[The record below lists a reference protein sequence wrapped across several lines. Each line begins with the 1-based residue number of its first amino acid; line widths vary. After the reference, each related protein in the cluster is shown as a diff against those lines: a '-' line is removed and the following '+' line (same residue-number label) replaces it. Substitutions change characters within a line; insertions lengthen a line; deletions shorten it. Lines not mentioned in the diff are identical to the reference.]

1 MHKRAGRPDRCGPP
15 DRVLARVL
23 AEDLRRVAAGN
34 GTPEVTE
41 PNPRRDITNLAGD
54 NDGPQ

>member
-1 MHKRAGRPDRCGPP
+1 VHKRAGRPDKGGPP

-23 AEDLRRVAAGN
+23 AEDLRRVAAGS

-41 PNPRRDITNLAGD
+41 PNPRRDITNGTSD